1 MISAFL
7 GLQVRNVFCDTY
19 DWGMLM
25 YHCHVYCYVIGKKS
39 HLFEVVST
47 MPALESFSHEFLE
60 SESPK
65 KELAKKADIIFADLH
80 DLDAGKEVQKLAAWK
95 KPEADMILLTG
106 QGKFEDLGDS
116 LSEITD
122 IWTLPMT
129 EEEIRFRFL
138 RWQQSYKMQKD
149 FWQTGQYLERTINSM
164 PNLVWYKDKNG
175 IHEKVNEWFCKT
187 VNKTKE
193 QVQGRGHA
201 YIWDVEQ
208 DDPACIESENKV
220 MKQKKTFV
228 SDEIIQ
234 TGEGKKILAT
244 YKSPL
249 YDLDGSVMGTVGVA
263 IDVTKERAYA
273 EELIKKN
280 QTLETLFMTTDCG
293 VMCHTMDG
301 KRIIS
306 INQAALNILGFHS
319 LEEMEKHGFNM
330 VSPSVV
336 DEDKVK
342 MQKAIKSLK
351 KIGDSV
357 SMEYRVRHS
366 DGKLLYVLGN
376 FKLVEENGETYC
388 QRFLLDR
395 TAQKLQEE
403 EERQKD
409 KRKQEELI
417 HALSIDFNLV
427 CFFDLNTGMGKA
439 LRIGECKNDI
449 LSPIFSG
456 DLVLEDALERY
467 IETGVY
473 EEDKEPL
480 RKAVSRQQLEKELSG
495 KSILHINYRTTC
507 CGELQYFQLKIV
519 RAGKWDKNHGI
530 VMGFR
535 CVDEETRAEREKKE
549 LLENALSQANRA
561 NQAKST
567 FLSNMSHDIRTQM
580 NAIIGFTALATSHI
594 DNKEK
599 VEEYLKKI
607 MTSGNHLLSLINDVL
622 DMSRIESGKIRLEE
636 ELCSLPEIIH
646 GLRSIIQADIH
657 AKQLELHM
665 DAVDVQNEEVY
676 CDRLRINQVLLNLLS
691 NAIKYTP
698 SGGMVSM
705 MLIQKDSASEGYANY
720 EFQIKDNGIGMSKE
734 FLSHIFDPFERECNS
749 TISGIQGTGLG
760 MSITKNIVDMMNG
773 TITVNSKQNVGT
785 ECIVT
790 FSLRVSESKKERQAI
805 PELNGFRALVVD
817 DDFNTCDNVSCML
830 QQIGMRA
837 EWTLSGKEAVLR
849 TRQAVMRGDEYFVYI
864 IAWLLPD
871 MDGIEVA
878 RKIRQEVGR
887 DVPIIVHTA
896 YDWCDI
902 EDEAREAGVTA
913 FCGKPLF
920 FSELHGCLNSIVN
933 TNENVKIVSENKQP
947 IRKGRILLAEDNE
960 LNQEIAVAILEEAGF
975 SVEVAQNG
983 QIAVDMLAA
992 SKAGYYQVVLMD
1004 VQMPVMN
1011 GYNATKAIRS
1021 LENHELASLPVIAMT
1036 ANAFEEDKQEALKS
1050 GMDGHIAKPIDVKTL
1065 MEVLD
1070 EVLGKDD

>member
-1 MISAFL
+1 
-7 GLQVRNVFCDTY
+7 
-19 DWGMLM
+19 M
-25 YHCHVYCYVIGKKS
+25 YRCHVCFYMIGKQSQLLEIVKG
-39 HLFEVVST
+39 
-47 MPALESFSHEFLE
+47 MPALESFVHEFVE
-60 SESPK
+60 SESPEK
-65 KELAKKADIIFADLH
+65 GLAESANIILADLS
-80 DLDAGKEVQKLAAWK
+80 DADAESEARKLIEWK
-95 KPEADMILLTG
+95 KPETAMILLTE
-106 QGKFEDLGDS
+106 QRQFSDLRDC
-116 LSEITD
+116 LSEVTD

-129 EEEIRFRFL
+129 EEEIRFRF
-138 RWQQSYKMQKD
+138 RQWQQSYKMQKD
-149 FWQTGQYLERTINSM
+149 FWQTAQYLDRTINSM

-175 IHEKVNEWFCKT
+175 IHEKVNDYFCKT

-280 QTLETLFMTTDCG
+280 QTLEMLFMTTDCG
-293 VMCHTMDG
+293 MMCHTMDG

-319 LEEMEKHGFNM
+319 LEEMEKDGFYM

-351 KIGDSV
+351 KIGDSI

-366 DGKLLYVLGN
+366 DGKLLYVLGS

-409 KRKQEELI
+409 KRKQEALI

-427 CFFDLNTGMGKA
+427 CFFDLNTGMGRA

-449 LSPIFSG
+449 LAPIFSG
-456 DLVLEDALERY
+456 DLILEDALERY
-467 IETGVY
+467 IEAGVY

-480 RKAVSRQQLEKELSG
+480 RKAVSRQQLEEELSK
-495 KSILHINYRTTC
+495 KSIYHINYRTTC

-519 RAGKWDKNHGI
+519 RAGKWDQNHGI
-530 VMGFR
+530 VLGFR
-535 CVDEETRAEREKKE
+535 SVDEETRAEREKKE

-567 FLSNMSHDIRTQM
+567 FLSNMSHDIRTPM

-607 MTSGNHLLSLINDVL
+607 MTSGNHLLNLINDVL
-622 DMSRIESGKIRLEE
+622 DMSRIESGKIHLEE

-657 AKQLELHM
+657 AKQLDLHM

-705 MLIQKDSASEGYANY
+705 LLIQKGSASEGYADF

-773 TITVNSKQNVGT
+773 TIIVNSKQDVGT
-785 ECIVT
+785 ECIVS
-790 FSLRVSESKKERQAI
+790 FSLRVNELKKECQEI
-805 PELNGFRALVVD
+805 PELSGFRALVVD
-817 DDFNTCDNVSCML
+817 GDFNTCDNVSCML
-830 QQIGMRA
+830 QQIGLRA
-837 EWTLSGKEAVLR
+837 EWTISGKEAVLR
-849 TRQAVMRGDEYFVYI
+849 TRQAVMRSDEYFVYI
-864 IAWLLPD
+864 IAWVLPD
-871 MDGIEVA
+871 MNGIELA
-878 RKIRQEVGR
+878 REIRQEVGR
-887 DVPIIVHTA
+887 DVPIIVLTA

-920 FSELHGCLNSIVN
+920 FSELYGCLDSIVN
-933 TNENVKIVSENKQP
+933 TDKNVKLISEEKAP
-947 IRKGRILLAEDNE
+947 LRKGRILLTEDNE

-983 QIAVDMLAA
+983 QVAVDMLSA
-992 SKAGYYQVVLMD
+992 SEAGYYQVILMD

-1011 GYNATKAIRS
+1011 GYDATRAIRN
-1021 LENHELASLPVIAMT
+1021 LENRELASLPVIAMT

-1050 GMDGHIAKPIDVKTL
+1050 GMNGHIAKPIDVKTL

-1070 EVLGKDD
+1070 EVLGKDN

>member
-1 MISAFL
+1 
-7 GLQVRNVFCDTY
+7 
-19 DWGMLM
+19 M
-25 YHCHVYCYVIGKKS
+25 YRCHVCFYMIGKQS
-39 HLFEVVST
+39 QLFEIVKG
-47 MPALESFSHEFLE
+47 MPALKSFVHEFLE

-65 KELAKKADIIFADLH
+65 KELAESANIILADFSDAD
-80 DLDAGKEVQKLAAWK
+80 AETEVRKLIEWK
-95 KPEADMILLTG
+95 RPETEIILLTE
-106 QGKFEDLGDS
+106 QRQFSDLRDC
-116 LSEITD
+116 LSEVTD
-122 IWTLPMT
+122 LWTLPMT
-129 EEEIRFRFL
+129 EEEMRFRFQ

-149 FWQTGQYLERTINSM
+149 FWQTEQYLERTINSM

-175 IHEKVNEWFCKT
+175 IHEKVNDYFCKT

-208 DDPACIESENKV
+208 DDPACIESERNV
-220 MKQKKTFV
+220 MEQRKTFV
-228 SDEIIQ
+228 SDETIK
-234 TGEGKKILAT
+234 TGEGTRLLAT

-273 EELIKKN
+273 QELIKKN
-280 QTLETLFMTTDCG
+280 QTLEMLFMTTDCG
-293 VMCHTMDG
+293 MMYHTMDG
-301 KRIIS
+301 KHILS
-306 INQAALNILGFHS
+306 INRAALNVLGYES
-319 LEEMEKHGFNM
+319 AEELEKDGFCW

-336 DEDKVK
+336 EEDKPRL
-342 MQKAIKSLK
+342 QRYIQSLK
-351 KIGDSV
+351 EIGDSV

-366 DGKLLYVLGN
+366 DGKLFYVLGSI
-376 FKLVEENGETYC
+376 KLVEENGETYC

-403 EERQKD
+403 EERQRD
-409 KRKQEELI
+409 KRKQEELL

-427 CFFDLNTGMGKA
+427 CFFDLNTGMGRA

-449 LSPIFSG
+449 LAPIFSG
-456 DLVLEDALERY
+456 DLILEDALERY
-467 IETGVY
+467 IEAGVY
-473 EEDKEPL
+473 EEDKELL
-480 RKAVSRQQLEKELSG
+480 RKAVSRQHLEEELSK
-495 KSILHINYRTTC
+495 KSIYHINYRTTC
-507 CGELQYFQLKIV
+507 CGELQYFQVKIV
-519 RAGKWDKNHGI
+519 RAGRWNKNHGI
-530 VMGFR
+530 VLGFR
-535 CVDEETRAEREKKE
+535 SVDEETRAEREQKE
-549 LLENALSQANRA
+549 MLENALSQANRA

-567 FLSNMSHDIRTQM
+567 FLSNMSHDIRTPM

-607 MTSGNHLLSLINDVL
+607 MTSGSHLLNLINDVL
-622 DMSRIESGKIRLEE
+622 DMSRIESGKIHLEE

-657 AKQLELHM
+657 AKQLDLHM

-676 CDRLRINQVLLNLLS
+676 CDRLRLNQVLLNLLG

-705 MLIQKDSASEGYANY
+705 MLIQKGADSEGYANY
-720 EFQIKDNGIGMSKE
+720 EFQIKDTGIGMSKE
-734 FLSHIFDPFERECNS
+734 FVSHIFEPFERECNS

-773 TITVNSKQNVGT
+773 TIIVNSKQDVGT
-785 ECIVT
+785 ECIVS
-790 FSLRVSESKKERQAI
+790 FSLRVSESKKERQTI
-805 PELNGFRALVVD
+805 PELNGLRALVVD
-817 DDFNTCDNVSCML
+817 GDFNTCDNVSCML

-849 TRQAVMRGDEYFVYI
+849 TRQAVMRSDEYFVYI
-864 IAWLLPD
+864 IAWMLPD
-871 MDGIEVA
+871 MNGIEVA
-878 RKIRQEVGR
+878 RRIRREVGR
-887 DVPIIVHTA
+887 DVPIIVLTA

-920 FSELHGCLNSIVN
+920 FSELYGCLYSIVN
-933 TNENVKIVSENKQP
+933 TNENVKIVSENKEP
-947 IRKGRILLAEDNE
+947 LRKGRILLTEDNE

-975 SVEVAQNG
+975 SIEVAQNG
-983 QIAVDMLAA
+983 QIAVDMLSA
-992 SKAGYYQVVLMD
+992 SEAGYYQVVLMD

-1011 GYNATKAIRS
+1011 GYDATRAIRK
-1021 LENHELASLPVIAMT
+1021 LENSELASIPVIAMT

-1050 GMDGHIAKPIDVKTL
+1050 GMNGHIAKPIDVKTL

-1070 EVLGKDD
+1070 EVLAKGD